1 MSTHLFVYGTL
12 MRGEERDGLVAHLP
26 ATPASVRGQLWRVPA
41 GYPALYLDPA
51 GIEIR
56 GELLQLENESILM
69 VLDLYEGVSEGLYS
83 REVVPITVRGMK
95 KTAWVYVMS
104 RAQLRIAGCQP
115 LKTDDWRTVSP
126 KQG

>member
-26 ATPASVRGQLWRVPA
+26 TVPATVRGQLWRVPA
-41 GYPALYLDPA
+41 GYPALHLDPA
-51 GIEIR
+51 GTEIR

-83 REVVPITVRGMK
+83 REVVSISVRGK
-95 KTAWVYVMS
+95 QETAWAYVMS
-104 RAQLRIAGCQP
+104 RAQLRTAGCQP
-115 LKTDDWRTVSP
+115 LKTNDWRTVSP
-126 KQG
+126 KR